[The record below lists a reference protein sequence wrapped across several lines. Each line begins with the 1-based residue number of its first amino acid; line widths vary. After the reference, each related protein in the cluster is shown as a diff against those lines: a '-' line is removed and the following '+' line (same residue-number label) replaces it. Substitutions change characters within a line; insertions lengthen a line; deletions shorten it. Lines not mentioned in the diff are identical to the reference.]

1 MKKKLLKQL
10 INLSYEKLILNEE
23 KAELISR
30 YLSRKELKEY
40 LKELKKWENET
51 SVIISLP
58 RMPEI
63 EEQKIFL
70 NLFPDKK
77 IVYNID
83 PSLLVGV
90 EIKNNDLIYNFNLK
104 NTLENLVKHIIKQ

>member
-23 KAELISR
+23 KTELISK
-30 YLSRKELKEY
+30 YLNRKELKEY

-58 RMPEI
+58 KMPGI

-70 NLFPDKK
+70 NLFTNKK

-90 EIKNNDLIYNFNLK
+90 KIKNNDLIYNFNLK
-104 NTLENLVKHIIKQ
+104 NTLENLIKHISKQ